1 MVEERDWER
10 LNAFADGELGPAE
23 TAAVRA
29 RLARDPDLAADL
41 ARIRTAKAA
50 LGRLAPDPA
59 SAPGSARGGMRRW
72 AAAALAASVVLA
84 VGVSVAW
91 VVSGPGGE
99 IRLTAAEIHDR
110 LSARSYVLATD
121 GQVAQSLGRSLPD
134 VTVPDFAAAQLTL
147 VDIETWGAGPQ
158 ARIAAHYRGRRGCRV
173 TLLTEPAGEGAEAA
187 ASTAHRWQAQGT
199 AYTLVADGMAPLRFA
214 ALGDYAEAVTG
225 ARAQDAPEPLRRTL
239 EAETAAAPPC
249 V

>member
-1 MVEERDWER
+1 MVDERDWER
-10 LNAFADGELGPAE
+10 LNAFADNELGPAE
-23 TAAVRA
+23 TTVMRA

-41 ARIRTAKAA
+41 ARIGAAKAA
-50 LGRLAPDPA
+50 LGRLAPDPV
-59 SAPGSARGGMRRW
+59 PGSARIKSRRW

-84 VGVSVAW
+84 VGVSVTW
-91 VVSGPGGE
+91 VVSGPGSE
-99 IRLTAAEIHDR
+99 TWLTAAEIDDR

-121 GQVAQSLGRSLPD
+121 GQVAQSLGRALPD

-173 TLLTEPAGEGAEAA
+173 TLLTEPADARADAA
-187 ASTAHRWQAQGT
+187 PPSAHRWQAQGT
-199 AYTLVADGMAPLRFA
+199 AYTLVADGMAPLRFS

-225 ARAQDAPEPLRRTL
+225 ARAQDAPEPLRQTL